1 MMGGLREPQAKAEA
15 DSDIEDVSPAVDIP
29 PPPPTQ
35 VDDQPGFADFGDGAK
50 APSAPSPVPTA
61 PSPVPPPRPP
71 QPDFANLV
79 EQTPATI
86 TNTTTEAINKEQPMT
101 SLEKPSAN
109 IAIPRPASPRAP
121 SPGIVLPPPVAS
133 KVVPEATTAPTTT
146 TEEAAPQQAP
156 QPKWEAGFEDNFSDL
171 GLSSEV
177 KATGTTDVDAAF
189 KPASPQPPAQPQ
201 LPAQPQTQTQTEPQ
215 PEVQPQA
222 SPREPSPSPEPE
234 RAKSPCLVTC
244 RTIYTILAC
253 CDVHRSSTH
262 FADLFLHLYLT
273 CHLLIYPFSNLY
285 QCNF

>member
-1 MMGGLREPQAKAEA
+1 MMGGLREPQPKADA

-29 PPPPTQ
+29 PPLPTQ
-35 VDDQPGFADFGDGAK
+35 VDDQPGFADFGDGAEP
-50 APSAPSPVPTA
+50 PSTPSPVPTA

-71 QPDFANLV
+71 QPDFTNLA
-79 EQTPATI
+79 EQTPAT
-86 TNTTTEAINKEQPMT
+86 TANTTTEAINKEQPMA

-109 IAIPRPASPRAP
+109 IAKPRPTSPRAP
-121 SPGIVLPPPVAS
+121 SPGIVLPPPVS
-133 KVVPEATTAPTTT
+133 SQEVPEAPAAPTT

-171 GLSSEV
+171 GLASEV

-201 LPAQPQTQTQTEPQ
+201 LLAQPQAQTEPQ
-215 PEVQPQA
+215 PELQPQA

-244 RTIYTILAC
+244 RTIYAILAC

-262 FADLFLHLYLT
+262 FVDCFYLLYLT
-273 CHLLIYPFSNLY
+273 CHLIIYPFSNLY